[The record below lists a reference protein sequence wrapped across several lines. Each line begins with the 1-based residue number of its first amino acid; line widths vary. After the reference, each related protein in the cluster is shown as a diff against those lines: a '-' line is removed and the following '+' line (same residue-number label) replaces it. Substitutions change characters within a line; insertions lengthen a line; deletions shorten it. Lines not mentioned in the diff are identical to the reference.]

1 MIGFGQNDDVIKLQ
15 NEVND
20 INYKMG
26 KHHKQL
32 YTGVTLNLVGVAVS
46 VIAVLAPFNPLIYI
60 GSAVVLSGNIVMLDS
75 HKWFKNKDISALKVE
90 DNDNKIEKRKKQLK
104 ELLLKGSI
112 NKEEYDDAIKSI
124 EQFKTI
130 D

>member
-1 MIGFGQNDDVIKLQ
+1 MKLQ
-15 NEVND
+15 AALPLVQLMTLFDMLSAETLLILTLD
-20 INYKMG
+20 ISFFLF
-26 KHHKQL
+26 HS
-32 YTGVTLNLVGVAVS
+32 VAVS